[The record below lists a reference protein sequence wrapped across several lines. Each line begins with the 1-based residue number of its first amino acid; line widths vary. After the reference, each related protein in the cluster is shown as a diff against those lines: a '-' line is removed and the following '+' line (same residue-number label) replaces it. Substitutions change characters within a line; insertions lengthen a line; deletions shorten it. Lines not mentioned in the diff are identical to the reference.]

1 VFRGLPDKPY
11 RAGLGD
17 HDPQSV
23 RTDPSAMLAKPP
35 RDEPDQRSI
44 IVRLVANFPSSS
56 FAFIMAT
63 GIISIAAALLD
74 FGRIASLLLAV
85 NSTAFFVLWILTFLR
100 LIYFPLTVIADLRD
114 PRRGPGFLT
123 AVAGTNV
130 LGDQISLLTSHQDI
144 AAALWLGGCALW
156 VGLIYCVFSALATRA
171 TKPSITAGLDG
182 SWLLIV
188 VAPQSSA
195 ILGAQIAGVFS
206 SPQIVIFASLSL
218 YLLGGAFY
226 FVIITLIIYRWL
238 FEPLAPEQLTPS
250 YWINMGAAAITTLAG
265 ARLSSAVISDP
276 VLAITR
282 GYIIGETLLFWS
294 VASWWIPLLAGLM
307 VWRHLTH
314 RVRLVYQFDYWSLVF
329 PLGMY
334 AAATLSFTRVIGAE
348 FLAFVP
354 CFFFWAAIA
363 TWCLTFFGMMR
374 RLVGAVPILVGGQA
388 RQQRME

>member
-1 VFRGLPDKPY
+1 MP
-11 RAGLGD
+11 
-17 HDPQSV
+17 
-23 RTDPSAMLAKPP
+23 AKPS
-35 RDEPDQRSI
+35 RDKPDQRAM
-44 IVRLVANFPSSS
+44 VRLVSDLPSGS
-56 FAFIMAT
+56 FAFVMAT
-63 GIISIAAALLD
+63 GIVSIAAELLG
-74 FGRIASLLLAV
+74 FRRSASLLLGV
-85 NSTAFFVLWILTFLR
+85 NSAGFLALWILTFLR
-100 LIYFPLTVIADLRD
+100 LIYFPSAVIADLRD
-114 PRRGPGFLT
+114 HRRGPAFLT
-123 AVAGTNV
+123 VVAGTNV
-130 LGDQISLLTSHQDI
+130 LGDQISLLTSYQNI
-144 AAALWLGGCALW
+144 AVTLWLLGCALW
-156 VGLIYCVFSALATRA
+156 VGLVYCFFAAATTRA
-171 TKPSITAGLDG
+171 TKPPLTAGLDG
-182 SWLLIV
+182 TWLLIV

-195 ILGAQIAGVFS
+195 ILGAQIAGGFS
-206 SPQIVIFASLSL
+206 SPEIVILASLSL
-218 YLLGGAFY
+218 YLLGVAFY
-226 FVIITLIIYRWL
+226 LVIITLILYRWI
-238 FEPLAPEQLTPS
+238 FEPMAPEQLTPS

-334 AAATLSFTRVIGAE
+334 AAATLSFTRMIGAE

-374 RLVGAVPILVGGQA
+374 RLVGAVPILIGGQA

>member
-1 VFRGLPDKPY
+1 
-11 RAGLGD
+11 
-17 HDPQSV
+17 
-23 RTDPSAMLAKPP
+23 MLAKPP

-44 IVRLVANFPSSS
+44 MVRLVANFPSSS
-56 FAFIMAT
+56 FAFVMAT

-156 VGLIYCVFSALATRA
+156 VGLTYCVFSALATRA

-182 SWLLIV
+182 SSLLIV

-226 FVIITLIIYRWL
+226 VVIITLILYRWI
-238 FEPLAPEQLTPS
+238 FEPMTPEQLTPS

-265 ARLSSAVISDP
+265 ARLSSAVVFAP
-276 VLAITR
+276 VLAVAR
-282 GYIIGETLLFWS
+282 GYIIGETLLF
-294 VASWWIPLLAGLM
+294 
-307 VWRHLTH
+307 
-314 RVRLVYQFDYWSLVF
+314 LVGCKLVD
-329 PLGMY
+329 
-334 AAATLSFTRVIGAE
+334 SVIG
-348 FLAFVP
+348 
-354 CFFFWAAIA
+354 WAYGVEAPHPPFPTVLPIRLLVA
-363 TWCLTFFGMMR
+363 GISAWHVRGGDFDLCADDRRRIPDSCCALLLLGGNR
-374 RLVGAVPILVGGQA
+374 RLVPHGFRDDAAPRRGRSDFDRRPG
-388 RQQRME
+388 